1 MLDSEKEAKKLVSDP
16 SSWSKRRIMK
26 KAYNA
31 MALTPDE
38 EVPRHRK
45 SRKNKKK
52 HVHKWGE
59 WTLIGKEKR
68 YPFYG
73 TLWFGK
79 KKVPYT
85 VYKWVRACK
94 KCGYKDRAMST
105 TEKPTQNMRRWIW

>member
-1 MLDSEKEAKKLVSDP
+1 MLDSEKEARKLVSDP

-26 KAYNA
+26 KAYGA

-59 WTLIGKEKR
+59 WTLVGKELRRSWWKKIK
-68 YPFYG
+68 PF
-73 TLWFGK
+73 
-79 KKVPYT
+79 T
-85 VYKWVRACK
+85 VYKWSRSCK